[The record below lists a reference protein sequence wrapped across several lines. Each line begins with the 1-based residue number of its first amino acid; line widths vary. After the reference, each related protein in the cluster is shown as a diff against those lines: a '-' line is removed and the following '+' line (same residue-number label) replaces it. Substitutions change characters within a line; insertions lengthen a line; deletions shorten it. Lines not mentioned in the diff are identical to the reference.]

1 MENNKI
7 SIILNCPAGDH
18 EDWWTQLQK
27 SCQDTKKEH
36 ELSGG
41 RNWEERSDESDPVKL
56 KKDGLTDMCV
66 SLYSMVS
73 QPKTSSP
80 HTTNTKLFV
89 VL

>member
-1 MENNKI
+1 MKI
-7 SIILNCPAGDH
+7 DEHSCRNPAR
-18 EDWWTQLQK
+18 TL
-27 SCQDTKKEH
+27 KKKH

-66 SLYSMVS
+66 SLYSMVT